1 MPILLLLFGFFFP
14 RLVIAGLYFFTG
26 WFRDGFDG
34 ILLPILGF
42 LFMPFTLLWY
52 GLVQYY
58 YGGDW
63 SMIATI
69 GIVIAVL
76 LDFGLIG
83 RGAKRKRA

>member
-1 MPILLLLFGFFFP
+1 MRILLLLFGFFFP
-14 RLVIAGLYFFTG
+14 RLVITGLYFFTG

-34 ILLPILGF
+34 ILLPIIGF

-63 SMIATI
+63 STIATI
-69 GIVIAVL
+69 GIVISVL